1 MSDLFFLFERQFV
14 LNLWVEPKQTDY
26 EEGDI
31 V

>member
-1 MSDLFFLFERQFV
+1 MSDLFFLIERQFV
-14 LNLWVEPKQTDY
+14 LYLRVETKQTDY